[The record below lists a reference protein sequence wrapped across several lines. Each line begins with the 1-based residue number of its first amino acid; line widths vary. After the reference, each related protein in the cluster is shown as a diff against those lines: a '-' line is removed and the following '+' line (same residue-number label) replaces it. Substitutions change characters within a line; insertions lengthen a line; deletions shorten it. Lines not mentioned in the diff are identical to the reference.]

1 MSLIRQMWALM
12 LGVILLAFVG
22 SVLVS
27 VATARAYLEKQLEL
41 KNNDNAQALA
51 LTLTQQKPEAVMVEL
66 ALAAQFD
73 TGAYASIRWR
83 AADGALQFERVAT
96 AAPLHAPAWFVQAT
110 PILSRPGV
118 AQLASG
124 WTALG
129 SVEVVSQTSFAH
141 DDLWEG
147 TVRTSAWMGLLGV
160 LATLLGHLGVRRLRQ
175 PLDAVVEQAGAL
187 TERRFV
193 AMPVPRTPEL
203 RKVAVAMNAL
213 VDRLRDQF
221 ADDAEQLARVRRQAN
236 CDPLTGLS
244 HRRHFLARL
253 EATLTAED
261 GWADGQLWLVRVL
274 RLAEMNRLLGHGRTD
289 ECLSQVAR
297 ALAPEGLDDATA
309 QPALAGRLNGTDFAL
324 LVRDPPLA
332 GPEALMARLRPYM
345 GAETGAAL
353 VLSAVAWRH
362 GEPLGTLLA
371 RADAALACAE
381 ARGDFTVEHAVG
393 AQTAPALGGEDD
405 WRQQLQS
412 ALRQGRT
419 QLMEFPVRDAEGQML
434 HLECPLRIQLDTENP
449 PQPAAFWLPYAM
461 RTQLTGQVD
470 ETAVAMALAAI
481 DRDGR
486 PRGVNLSP
494 LSLRDAGFVT
504 RLRGRLALAEDA
516 ARKLWVEVDEAA
528 LLHQATALQSL
539 CQQLRPFGTRVGL
552 EHASHQITA
561 ATGLLEV
568 GLDFVKLE
576 ASVVRDIGTDVARQT
591 LVRGTVALLH
601 RLDLV
606 VYAEGVQNETDLLE
620 LWRCGL
626 DGATGPGVRN

>member
-1 MSLIRQMWALM
+1 MSLIRQMWTLM

-27 VATARAYLEKQLEL
+27 VVTARAYLEKQLEL

-51 LTLTQQKPEAVMVEL
+51 LTLTQHKPDEVMVEL

-73 TGAYASIRWR
+73 TGGYQSIRWR
-83 AADGALQFERVAT
+83 TPEGRVQFERMSV
-96 AAPLHAPAWFVQAT
+96 AAPLRAPEWFVQAA
-110 PILSRPGV
+110 PIASRPGV

-124 WTALG
+124 WTSLG
-129 SVEVVSQTSFAH
+129 SVEVVSQPSFAH
-141 DDLWEG
+141 DDLWDG
-147 TVRTSAWMGLLGV
+147 AARTSAWMAMLGV
-160 LATLLGHLGVRRLRQ
+160 LATLLGHLGVRRLRK

-193 AMPVPRTPEL
+193 VMPVPRTLEL
-203 RKVAVAMNAL
+203 RKVAEAMNAL
-213 VDRLRDQF
+213 VERLRDQF
-221 ADDAEQLARVRRQAN
+221 ADEAEQLQQLRRQAN

-253 EATLTAED
+253 DAALSVED

-274 RLAEMNRLLGHGRTD
+274 RLSDMNRLLGHGRTD
-289 ECLSQVAR
+289 ERLQALSRMLLPEAGASGAAEA
-297 ALAPEGLDDATA
+297 ALG
-309 QPALAGRLNGTDFAL
+309 GRLNGTDFAL
-324 LVRDPPLA
+324 LVRDAPLD
-332 GPEALMARLRPYM
+332 GPGRLMAQLRQLM

-353 VLSAVAWRH
+353 VLSAVGWRH
-362 GEPLGTLLA
+362 GEPLGVVLA
-371 RADAALACAE
+371 RADAALARAE
-381 ARGDFTVEHAVG
+381 ARGDFVVEQPVDSPPL
-393 AQTAPALGGEDD
+393 TAGGEDD

-419 QLMEFPVRDAEGQML
+419 QLMQFPVRGADGAML
-434 HLECPLRIQLDTENP
+434 HLECPLRIQLEAGGAF
-449 PQPAAFWLPYAM
+449 QPAAHWLPYAM

-481 DRDGR
+481 DRDGQA
-486 PRGVNLSP
+486 RGVNLSP

-504 RLRGRLALAEDA
+504 RLRGRIRLAEDA

-539 CQQLRPFGTRVGL
+539 CQQLRPFGVKVGL
-552 EHASHQITA
+552 EHAGHQITA

-568 GLDFVKLE
+568 GLDFIKLE

-601 RLDLV
+601 RLDLA
-606 VYAEGVQNETDLLE
+606 VYAEGVQNEADLVE

-626 DGATGPGVRN
+626 DGATGPGVRD